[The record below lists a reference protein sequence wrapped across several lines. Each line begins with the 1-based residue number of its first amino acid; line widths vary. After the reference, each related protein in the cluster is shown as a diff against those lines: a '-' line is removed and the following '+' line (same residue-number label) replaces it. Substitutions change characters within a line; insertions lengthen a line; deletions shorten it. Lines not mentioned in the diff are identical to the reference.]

1 MGENDEKVTSKEI
14 LAMLSAHVELGALSY
29 HFTFRVEF
37 CVNFSFF
44 FNIFEEVMTQ
54 SQML

>member
-37 CVNFSFF
+37 CVNFSFL
-44 FNIFEEVMTQ
+44 NIFEEVMKACREN
-54 SQML
+54 S